1 MKGCNTTST
10 EPEGK
15 RLDSM
20 RDIHHSSASSTH
32 FPDESAQSWDA
43 VLRTHHAVRNAI
55 APSNAPQHKIACYS
69 WVKRWSVLA
78 GLLAVAGAT
87 AMVSLPESTV
97 HATPYT
103 MQPSASSILIS
114 LTNQDRTSNG
124 KPALAENA
132 TLDGIGGNVP
142 HAICGITV
150 DGRAADMIQ
159 REYFSHPI
167 PPCDQYVFVIMQ
179 ESGINTNLGAGENIG
194 FVGFTSGPDPSYS
207 PSDAATYI
215 NQQFMNSP
223 EHYANIMGSYNQIG
237 VGTAESSGSST
248 WTYSGGATYYSA
260 WMFAVEFA
268 NVQAQS
274 STPPPSTPSPATPP
288 PATPTPS
295 THVTQPTPIPS
306 TTQHSTA
313 TPPPTTTVKLIP
325 PVTIVISP
333 TTSVSPSILPNSG
346 TVLVLLPTPKESED
360 LLSGTI
366 QGVIA
371 NYLAS

>member
-1 MKGCNTTST
+1 MNDTRNFGASGDPT
-10 EPEGK
+10 P
-15 RLDSM
+15 R
-20 RDIHHSSASSTH
+20 SSDQA
-32 FPDESAQSWDA
+32 WNA
-43 VLRTHHAVRNAI
+43 VLITHQAVRSVLANDQQDAHMGWQL
-55 APSNAPQHKIACYS
+55 SLLRK
-69 WVKRWSVLA
+69 WSVLA
-78 GLLAVAGAT
+78 GMLIAAGAT
-87 AMVSLPESTV
+87 ALSSLPMPTV
-97 HATPYT
+97 QASPYT
-103 MQPSASSILIS
+103 MQPSASSILLS

-142 HAICGITV
+142 HAVCGITV
-150 DGRAADMIQ
+150 NGRAADMIQ

-167 PPCDQYVFVIMQ
+167 PPCNQYVFVIMQ

-207 PSDAATYI
+207 PSAAATYI

-223 EHYANIMGSYNQIG
+223 EHHANIMGNYNQIG

-248 WTYSGGATYYSA
+248 WTYSGGSTYYSA

-268 NVQAQS
+268 NVQA
-274 STPPPSTPSPATPP
+274 STPTPPPATPP
-288 PATPTPS
+288 PATPPPATPPPATPPPT
-295 THVTQPTPIPS
+295 THVTRPTPVQV

-313 TPPPTTTVKLIP
+313 TPPPTTTVKLVP
-325 PVTIVISP
+325 PVTVVISP
-333 TTSVSPSILPNSG
+333 SASVSPSAVPIPG
-346 TVLVLLPTPKESED
+346 TVLILVPTPQESVD

-371 NYLAS
+371 NYLVS

>member
-1 MKGCNTTST
+1 MNDT
-10 EPEGK
+10 
-15 RLDSM
+15 RY
-20 RDIHHSSASSTH
+20 SSASEEPL
-32 FPDESAQSWDA
+32 PDDRDQLWNT
-43 VLRTHHAVRNAI
+43 VLRTHHAVRSAI
-55 APSNAPQHKIACYS
+55 VSENLPLNRPLHRSRLG
-69 WVKRWSVLA
+69 RWSVLA
-78 GLLAVAGAT
+78 GVLLAAGAT
-87 AMVSLPESTV
+87 VLVSIPSQTA
-97 HATPYT
+97 HASPYT

-132 TLDGIGGNVP
+132 TLDGIGGDVP

-150 DGRAADMIQ
+150 NGRAADMIQ

-167 PPCDQYVFVIMQ
+167 PPCNQYVFVIMQ

-194 FVGFTSGPDPSYS
+194 FVGFTSGPNPSYS
-207 PSDAATYI
+207 PSAAATYI

-268 NVQAQS
+268 NVQAPPP
-274 STPPPSTPSPATPP
+274 STPPPSTPPPSTPP
-288 PATPTPS
+288 PV
-295 THVTQPTPIPS
+295 THVTQPTPVPS
-306 TTQHSTA
+306 TTHHTTA

-325 PVTIVISP
+325 PVTVVIAPSAGTTPSAVVPSP
-333 TTSVSPSILPNSG
+333 G
-346 TVLVLLPTPKESED
+346 TVLILLPTPQESVD